1 MIDRI
6 YVIWHRE
13 DVRRRIEEGLKDFM
27 DVPITYIRGPD
38 GNTPEFPQWLVNNDY
53 TPMKD
58 WKQGTAENP
67 EGLVFGKWHD
77 RDHKWG
83 EIACAIGHLSAWEQA
98 YKDRAQFP
106 LFLEQDAVPNAFI
119 GIDWGDASTMIE
131 HAIKELNMKVHPNC
145 WDILYAGTGDGCN
158 SESQGWKAGIHK
170 TIFTYCL
177 HAYILQPH
185 SLKDILSHD
194 FRHNLCVPDDYVP
207 AFYGSEKVHPNLKY
221 LHKEQWNAYNIE
233 PMPLIQEI
241 GDMPHGKRES
251 DTEASEYVS
260 DSFFIEIGTADFDT
274 LEPLARLGWKG
285 IFVEPIGELLNNL
298 ERFDGCIYEE
308 TAILDYIGTTN
319 IQYYDLDWAEEW
331 QRGVGN
337 TDESL
342 NNFNSNPQ
350 FKEHF
355 RNKEVKVTTLDALID
370 KYDVK
375 RIDYLKIDIEGMEYK
390 ILQDYSWRVLPKKI
404 KCEHIHWNGQPPTP
418 ETKRCDMM
426 DYIVML
432 QHLGYKITMLPEDF
446 IAEL

>member
-1 MIDRI
+1 
-6 YVIWHRE
+6 
-13 DVRRRIEEGLKDFM
+13 
-27 DVPITYIRGPD
+27 
-38 GNTPEFPQWLVNNDY
+38 
-53 TPMKD
+53 
-58 WKQGTAENP
+58 
-67 EGLVFGKWHD
+67 
-77 RDHKWG
+77 
-83 EIACAIGHLSAWEQA
+83 
-98 YKDRAQFP
+98 
-106 LFLEQDAVPNAFI
+106 
-119 GIDWGDASTMIE
+119 
-131 HAIKELNMKVHPNC
+131 
-145 WDILYAGTGDGCN
+145 
-158 SESQGWKAGIHK
+158 
-170 TIFTYCL
+170 
-177 HAYILQPH
+177 
-185 SLKDILSHD
+185 
-194 FRHNLCVPDDYVP
+194 
-207 AFYGSEKVHPNLKY
+207 
-221 LHKEQWNAYNIE
+221 
-233 PMPLIQEI
+233 
-241 GDMPHGKRES
+241 MPHGKRES

-285 IFVEPIGELLNNL
+285 IFVEPIGELLDNL

-337 TDESL
+337 TDKWL